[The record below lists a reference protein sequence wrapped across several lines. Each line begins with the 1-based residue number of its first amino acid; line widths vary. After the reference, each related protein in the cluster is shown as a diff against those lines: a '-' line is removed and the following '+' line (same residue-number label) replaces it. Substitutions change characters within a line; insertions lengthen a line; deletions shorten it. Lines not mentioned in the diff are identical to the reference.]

1 MIRAGLAI
9 TAELDACRWAFLT
22 RLGSDTTRRVYAAA
36 LAQFEAW
43 LQEHG
48 KGWPDATPEDVRAFC
63 QFLLAR
69 VSPPTV
75 GVRLAAL
82 RKFYTELAAHH
93 LVGHNPARIV
103 GPSTRGRQRVAAC
116 DAPLLAALLALPD
129 RRTLV
134 GLRDA
139 CVLRLLGELGL
150 RVSEIC
156 LLRQQDVV
164 RCPAVET
171 GLGLHVGQGTR
182 WARTVGLSRVVKT
195 ALDDYLRRDLPL
207 RRLVKGF
214 GPEAALLQGT
224 AANRPVGG
232 RPLTPRFIFK
242 LVRRYG
248 ELLDCP
254 TLNPQMVRRAA
265 RAKAPEEEGS
275 VTNV

>member
-1 MIRAGLAI
+1 MTGLRLAAGR
-9 TAELDACRWAFLT
+9 LDACRWAFLA
-22 RLGSDTTRRVYAAA
+22 RLGSETTRRVYAAA
-36 LAQFEAW
+36 LVQFDAW
-43 LQEHG
+43 LREQG
-48 KGWPDATPEDVRAFC
+48 KGWLDATPEDVNAFC

-75 GVRLAAL
+75 GVRLTAL

-93 LVGHNPARIV
+93 LVERNPARIV
-103 GPSTRGRQRVAAC
+103 GPSTRGRRETTVC
-116 DAPLLAALLALPD
+116 DAPMLTALLALPD
-129 RRTLV
+129 KRTLV

-171 GLGLHVGQGTR
+171 GLGLQVGRGTR
-182 WARTVGLSRVVKT
+182 WARTVGLSPAVKV

-207 RRLVKGF
+207 RRLAKGF
-214 GPEAALLQGT
+214 GPEAALIQGT

-232 RPLTPRFIFK
+232 RSLTPRFIFK

-248 ELLDCP
+248 ELLDYP
-254 TLNPQMVRRAA
+254 ALNPQMIRRAA
-265 RAKAPEEEGS
+265 RAQAPEEGS

>member
-1 MIRAGLAI
+1 MTSPGLA
-9 TAELDACRWAFLT
+9 AGELDTYRWAFLA
-22 RLGSDTTRRVYAAA
+22 RLGSETTRRVYGAA
-36 LAQFEAW
+36 LAQFDAW
-43 LQEHG
+43 LQEQG
-48 KGWPDATPEDVRAFC
+48 KGWLDATPEDVRAFC
-63 QFLLAR
+63 QFLLTR

-75 GVRLAAL
+75 GVRLTAL
-82 RKFYTELAAHH
+82 RNFYAELVAHC
-93 LVGHNPARIV
+93 LVSHNPARIV
-103 GPSTRGRQRVAAC
+103 GPSTRGRREATVC
-116 DAPLLAALLALPD
+116 DASLLAALLALPD
-129 RRTLV
+129 TRTLV

-164 RCPAVET
+164 RCPDVET

-182 WARTVGLSRVVKT
+182 WARIVGLSPAVKA
-195 ALDDYLRRDLPL
+195 ALDAYLRRDLPL
-207 RRLVKGF
+207 RRLAKGF
-214 GPEAALLQGT
+214 GPEAALIQGT

-248 ELLDCP
+248 ELLACP

-265 RAKAPEEEGS
+265 RAKAPEEGS
-275 VTNV
+275 VTSV